1 VISANPNNRTNRN
14 RTSYGKNNN
23 IGNVPPPFGYTVA
36 EAQINYPANTV
47 MCFEW
52 GPNQGG
58 GDNGLEDPGAPFN
71 IQRNLSLQPQENCP
85 VADGKTHPNANANS
99 VLVADQLAALGG
111 TVSSMRHSDGAN
123 YIFCDGHAKW
133 ARATSVIGECGFPSV
148 AEFGNNGSTPDF
160 RL

>member
-1 VISANPNNRTNRN
+1 
-14 RTSYGKNNN
+14 NNN
-23 IGNVPPPFGYTVA
+23 IGNVPPPFGYTVS

-58 GDNGLEDPGAPFN
+58 GDNGLEDPCAPFN
-71 IQRNLSLQPQENCP
+71 IQRNIALQPQDSCA

-99 VLVADQLAALGG
+99 VLVADQLSALGG

-133 ARATSVIGECGFPSV
+133 YRATAVLGECGFPSV
-148 AEFGNNGSTPDF
+148 AEYGNNG
-160 RL
+160 